1 MNLVALHGFLGHS
14 KDFSKLVE
22 KLNPETSWCPDLF
35 GDDQIFLQGGFEGW
49 TTKALQFI
57 EENLSQPVDLIGY
70 SLGGRL
76 ALHLVIK
83 KPQLFNKVILLST
96 HPGIFDSKE
105 QIQRKSWEDEWVK
118 KLDTSSFEAFISH
131 WNQQK
136 LFEGETSER
145 FLRENDFSRAALQK
159 ALTDFSNTAHQFSL
173 DDLKNL
179 EKSLIWVIGENDQK
193 FVEVTKSLQQLRDSF
208 DQFKVVPNAGHRLVA
223 EKEQAWLYE
232 LFSRK

>member
-35 GDDQIFLQGGFEGW
+35 GGDQIFLQGGFESW
-49 TTKALQFI
+49 TTKALQYI
-57 EENLSQPVDLIGY
+57 EKKLSQPIDLIGY

-76 ALHLVIK
+76 ALHLVMK
-83 KPQLFNKVILLST
+83 EPQLFNKVILLST
-96 HPGIFDSKE
+96 HPGIFDSNEKN
-105 QIQRKSWEDEWVK
+105 QRHEWEASWVK
-118 KLDTSSFEAFISH
+118 KINISSFEEFIFQ

-136 LFEGETSER
+136 LFEGEASER
-145 FLRENDFSRAALQK
+145 FLRESDFSRVALQK
-159 ALTDFSNTAHQFSL
+159 ALVEFSNTAHQFSL
-173 DDLKNL
+173 EDLKNL
-179 EKSLIWVIGENDQK
+179 EKSLIWVVGENDQK
-193 FVEVTKSLQQLRDSF
+193 FVKIAKDLRQMRGSL
-208 DQFKVVPNAGHRLVA
+208 DQFEVIPNAGHRLIA